1 MRLRRS
7 LRQLFPV
14 LREHETGKPSSV
26 RPEFSVAC
34 RTVLVTGAASGMG
47 LLHARRA
54 AAAGAADL
62 ILWDRSAQGLQR
74 AVAELEGAHPAVRVR
89 ADVVDLSDAAALETA
104 ARAVSDSV
112 GAPDLLINNAG
123 VVTGA
128 YFWDHTE
135 AAVTS
140 TLAVNTRAPMLL
152 TLAFLTAMIQR
163 GTPVRIV
170 NVASASGLLPVPRMS
185 VYAAS
190 KWAAV
195 GWSDSVRLELEQAGH
210 DHVRVLT
217 VCPSYISTGMFEG
230 AKGPMMTPIMEP
242 EYVVE
247 RIWDELADPRP
258 ILMLPSSVRSSALL
272 KGVLPQRVFDTV
284 VGRGMGVYRS
294 MQDFTGRGGG
304 ARDSTL
310 R

>member
-1 MRLRRS
+1 MSSRRPLRDLAARTRAQFSRDRS
-7 LRQLFPV
+7 PWPDFQV
-14 LREHETGKPSSV
+14 QGT
-26 RPEFSVAC
+26 
-34 RTVLVTGAASGMG
+34 TVLVTGAASGMG

-54 AAAGAADL
+54 AQDGAGTV
-62 ILWDRSAQGLQR
+62 ILWDRSEDGLGR
-74 AVAELEGAHPAVRVR
+74 VRAELEAAHPSVAFR
-89 ADVVDLSDAAALETA
+89 ADVVDLSDARALAAA
-104 ARAVSDSV
+104 AGEVSAQTGV
-112 GAPDLLINNAG
+112 PDLLINNAG
-123 VVTGA
+123 IVTGE

-140 TLAVNTRAPMLL
+140 TLAVNTQAPMLL
-152 TLAFLTAMIQR
+152 TLAFLPSMIKR
-163 GTPVRIV
+163 RTPARIV

-195 GWSDSVRLELEQAGH
+195 GWSDSLRLELEQAGH
-210 DHVRVLT
+210 HQVRVLT

-230 AKGPMMTPIMEP
+230 ARGPMLTPIMEP
-242 EYVVE
+242 DYVVE
-247 RIWDELADPRP
+247 RIWDELADPRS

-272 KGVLPQRVFDTV
+272 KGVLPQRVFDSV

-294 MQDFTGRGGG
+294 MQDFTGRTGRGP
-304 ARDSTL
+304 DSTQ

>member
-1 MRLRRS
+1 MSRRRS
-7 LRQLFPV
+7 LGRLITG
-14 LREHETGKPSSV
+14 LRGSDAPAPQHS
-26 RPEFSVAC
+26 FSARGC
-34 RTVLVTGAASGMG
+34 TVLVTGAASGMG

-54 AAAGAADL
+54 ASEGATHL
-62 ILWDRSAQGLQR
+62 VLWDLSADGLQR
-74 AVAELEGAHPAVRVR
+74 AATELEGAYPALRLR
-89 ADVVDLSDAAALETA
+89 ADVVDLSDATALEAT
-104 ARAVSDSV
+104 ARAVIEAV

-123 VVTGA
+123 VVTGE

-135 AAVTS
+135 SAVIS

-152 TLAFLTAMIQR
+152 TLAFLNQMIQR
-163 GTPVRIV
+163 GTPARIV

-195 GWSDSVRLELEQAGH
+195 GWSDSLRLELEQAGH
-210 DHVRVLT
+210 DHVGVLT

-242 EYVVE
+242 KYVVE

-272 KGVLPQRVFDTV
+272 KGVLPQRVFDSV

-294 MQDFTGRGGG
+294 MQDFTGRAGR
-304 ARDSTL
+304 APDSTQ